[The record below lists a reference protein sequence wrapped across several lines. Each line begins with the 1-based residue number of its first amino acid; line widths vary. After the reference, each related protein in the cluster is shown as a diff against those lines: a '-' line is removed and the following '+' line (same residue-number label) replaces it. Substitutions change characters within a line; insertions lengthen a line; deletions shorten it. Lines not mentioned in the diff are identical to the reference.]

1 MKEKNMTCQ
10 ASNELMV
17 PGLGYDLVGVV
28 DLPVGL
34 LSVDVLQD
42 VHPGHP
48 FPLRPVELSTGLK
61 VDFGKY
67 VVLNEE
73 DPRLRKRGRRGD
85 EREHMRTS
93 DAAMQSLE
101 FIPTYCML

>member
-1 MKEKNMTCQ
+1 
-10 ASNELMV
+10 MV
-17 PGLGYDLVGVV
+17 PGLDYYLVGVV
-28 DLPVGL
+28 DRPVGL

-48 FPLRPVELSTGLK
+48 FPLTPVEPSAGLK

-73 DPRLRKRGRRGD
+73 DPRLQRRGRSRG
-85 EREHMRTS
+85 EMSTN
-93 DAAMQSLE
+93 
-101 FIPTYCML
+101 T